1 MSDSG
6 NSPVGISLHV
16 ETDASCHQARGRR
29 DERGAWMAPGGAG
42 VVLRDSSMEP
52 VATYAIALGW
62 VPSALHAEYMAL
74 HLGLQK
80 ALERGARSVRVRSD
94 CLVMVRHLAGTWPMS
109 NLEFEDLSTP
119 IRHLREF
126 RFERFELLWAR
137 STHAT
142 HRRDGVLSADALAKV
157 ASGVLR
163 PARLPAGVVME
174 SLRGE
179 R

>member
-1 MSDSG
+1 M
-6 NSPVGISLHV
+6 
-16 ETDASCHQARGRR
+16 
-29 DERGAWMAPGGAG
+29 
-42 VVLRDSSMEP
+42 VLRNASMEP
-52 VATYAIALGW
+52 IATYAIALGW

-94 CLVMVRHLAGTWPMS
+94 CLVMVRHLEGTWPMS
-109 NLEFEDLSTP
+109 NLEFEDLATP

-126 RFERFELLWAR
+126 QFERFELLWAK

>member
-1 MSDSG
+1 MS
-6 NSPVGISLHV
+6 ISLHV

-29 DERGAWMAPGGAG
+29 DARGAWETPAGAG
-42 VVLRDSSMEP
+42 VVLRNSSMEP
-52 VATYAIALGW
+52 IATYAIALGW
-62 VPSALHAEYMAL
+62 VPSALHVEYMAL

-94 CLVMVRHLAGTWPMS
+94 CLVMIRHLEGTWPMS
-109 NLEFEDLSTP
+109 NLEFEDLATP

-126 RFERFELLWAR
+126 QFERFELLWGRA
-137 STHAT
+137 THAT
-142 HRRDGVLSADALAKV
+142 HRRDGVLSAHARAKV

-163 PARLPAGVVME
+163 PPRLPAGVVME
-174 SLRGE
+174 DLRGE